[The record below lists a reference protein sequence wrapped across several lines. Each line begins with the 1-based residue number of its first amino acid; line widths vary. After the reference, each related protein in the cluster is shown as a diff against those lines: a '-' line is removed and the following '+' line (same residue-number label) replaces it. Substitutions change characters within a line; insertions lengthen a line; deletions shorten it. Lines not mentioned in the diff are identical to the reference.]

1 MKNIVI
7 LGSTGSIGTQ
17 TLDVIRNS
25 KDFNVVGLTCNN
37 NLDLLIK
44 QIDEFKPKVIAVKNE
59 NNAKEL
65 KNILNNTGVE
75 ILSGEEGICD
85 VAEYHDAELVVVA
98 IEGIAGLMPAY
109 KAIKAKKNIMLANKE
124 CLVTGGKIITELA
137 KKNKVKI
144 LPIDSEHN
152 AIFQC
157 LKGNKK
163 KYISKL
169 IITASGG
176 PFRGK
181 TKEEL
186 KFVTMEQALKHPNW
200 KMGKKI
206 TIDSATLMNKGF
218 EVIEAKW
225 LFDVPLNK
233 IEVLVHPQSII
244 HSMVEYID
252 GSIIAEMAT
261 TDMRIPIQYALNYPE
276 RKAVKGV
283 KSLDFE
289 VFSTLTF
296 EKPDLE
302 TFKCL
307 SLAYQAIEEG
317 GTMTTVLNTAD
328 EVAVSLFLEKR
339 IKFLDIPKIIEKS
352 MEKHDNII
360 NPDINDIIEVDHSIR
375 KSILDEYMR

>member
-25 KDFNVVGLTCNN
+25 KDFNVLGLTCNN

-44 QIDEFKPKVIAVKNE
+44 QIDEFKPKVIAVKDE

-75 ILSGEEGICD
+75 ILSGEKGICD

-157 LKGNKK
+157 LQGNEK

-252 GSIIAEMAT
+252 GCIIAEMAT

-289 VFSTLTF
+289 VFNTLTF

>member
-1 MKNIVI
+1 
-7 LGSTGSIGTQ
+7 
-17 TLDVIRNS
+17 
-25 KDFNVVGLTCNN
+25 
-37 NLDLLIK
+37 
-44 QIDEFKPKVIAVKNE
+44 
-59 NNAKEL
+59 
-65 KNILNNTGVE
+65 
-75 ILSGEEGICD
+75 
-85 VAEYHDAELVVVA
+85 
-98 IEGIAGLMPAY
+98 
-109 KAIKAKKNIMLANKE
+109 
-124 CLVTGGKIITELA
+124 
-137 KKNKVKI
+137 
-144 LPIDSEHN
+144 
-152 AIFQC
+152 
-157 LKGNKK
+157 
-163 KYISKL
+163 
-169 IITASGG
+169 
-176 PFRGK
+176 
-181 TKEEL
+181 
-186 KFVTMEQALKHPNW
+186 
-200 KMGKKI
+200 
-206 TIDSATLMNKGF
+206 MNKGF

>member
-44 QIDEFKPKVIAVKNE
+44 QIDEFKPKVIAVKDE

-65 KNILNNTGVE
+65 KNILNNTDVE
-75 ILSGEEGICD
+75 ILSGEKGVCD
-85 VAEYHDAELVVVA
+85 VAEYYDAELVVIA

-109 KAIKAKKNIMLANKE
+109 SAIKAKKNIMLANKE

-137 KKNKVKI
+137 EKNKVRI

-157 LKGNKK
+157 LQGNEK

-181 TKEEL
+181 KKEEL

-200 KMGKKI
+200 MMGKKI

-218 EVIEAKW
+218 EVIEARW

-233 IEVLVHPQSII
+233 IEVLVHPQSVI

-307 SLAYQAIEEG
+307 SLAYHAIEEG

-352 MEKHDNII
+352 MEKHNNII
-360 NPDINDIIEVDHSIR
+360 NPDLNDIIEVDHSIR